1 MPHQHRK
8 EVEMFPFFKK
18 RSTKLNPVEF
28 IQSISKLEVKPG
40 DTIIIKTPH
49 RLNEKLYEAIND
61 SIRGALGL
69 DQKIKIVILE
79 DGMDIGILRPPTTSD
94 RPK

>member
-1 MPHQHRK
+1 MPHPIPLQ
-8 EVEMFPFFKK
+8 EASMFTIFKK
-18 RSTKLNPVEF
+18 RHDLKADF